1 MVDWKIQNAVFVLK
15 FDKIFNLDIIAKE
28 LLKYDN
34 LFISYEPENFPG
46 IIIKIEN
53 DKEKYG
59 ITLFRS
65 GLANIYGIKDN
76 INKIYD
82 IIDLLKKLL
91 NKCGID
97 VPNPNYV
104 ELKNVVISGKF
115 DYNDIDIKKIFND
128 FDDAKYDPT
137 AFPAVTVYYNVSD
150 GYKIAFNIFKNGSF
164 ICTGIR
170 SDMNNINQHINK
182 IVNSFQE
189 NILKKYAKAL
199 NL

>member
-1 MVDWKIQNAVFVLK
+1 MVNWKIQNAVFVLK
-15 FDKIFNLDIIAKE
+15 FDKILNLDIIAKE
-28 LLKYDN
+28 LLKYDD

-46 IIIKIEN
+46 IIIKIKN

-65 GLANIYGIKDN
+65 GSANIYGIKDN
-76 INKIYD
+76 INKIYN
-82 IIDLLKKLL
+82 IIELLKKLL

-97 VPNPNYV
+97 VLNPNYI
-104 ELKNVVISGKF
+104 ELKNVTISGKF
-115 DYNDIDIKKIFND
+115 DYNNIDIERIYND
-128 FDDAKYDPT
+128 FNDAKYDPI
-137 AFPAVTVYYNVSD
+137 AFPAVTVYYNVSN

-170 SDMNNINQHINK
+170 SDMSNIYQHINE

-189 NILKKYAKAL
+189 NVIKKYIR
-199 NL
+199 